1 MGFIPDDLF
10 RKCLQLVRYT
20 HKKIGTRTLPAKVT
34 FSGPNNMM
42 ALAAMEGTTAVLKR
56 ARLYAKTALVLRT
69 ALLAFP
75 VLAWIY
81 HNYWIL
87 AGIVVIVGI
96 ERSMIRQERE
106 DWMFLASVLLSL
118 EMLIHDFAG
127 WGRAHPEAR
136 KRASEI
142 LGRKIMWL
150 EYYLPRRRELD
161 PARLKE
167 FGPKQPT
174 RAGAP

>member
-1 MGFIPDDLF
+1 MEFIPDDLF
-10 RKCLQLVRYT
+10 KKCLQIVGYH
-20 HKKIGTRTLPAKVT
+20 HKKVGTRTLPAKVS
-34 FSGPNNMM
+34 FSSPNNMV
-42 ALAAMEGTTAVLKR
+42 AIAAMERTTAVLKR
-56 ARLYAKTALVLRT
+56 ARLYAIMALILRT

-87 AGIVVIVGI
+87 AGIIVVVGI

-118 EMLIHDFAG
+118 EMLVHDFAG

-142 LGRKIMWL
+142 LGRKITWL
-150 EYYLPRRRELD
+150 EYYLPRRHELD

-167 FGPKQPT
+167 FGPKIQQFP
-174 RAGAP
+174 